1 MNKLIGKQVTIT
13 AKDSMYHGEWGIVK
27 DYDGEYYYIAIAD
40 DTTAMPIFER
50 KEFKVK
56 K

>member
-13 AKDSMYHGEWGIVK
+13 AKDSIYRGEWGIVM
-27 DYDGEYYYIAIAD
+27 DYDGEYFYIAIAGD
-40 DTTAMPIFER
+40 KASMPIFSR
-50 KEFKVK
+50 NEFKVK